1 MITLKQIL
9 VATDFSEAS
18 DAAWAY
24 GRELAVRFGATVHVL
39 HVIQTFPPG
48 AFGTEGYSVIGPE
61 LQQQM
66 EDTAGQRL
74 DELVMD
80 SDDGGPATAT
90 AVITAAAPASAI
102 IEYARAHR
110 IDVIVMGTHGRSA

>member
-1 MITLKQIL
+1 MITLNQIL

-48 AFGTEGYSVIGPE
+48 AFGTEGSGVMGPE
-61 LQQQM
+61 LKQQR
-66 EDTAGQRL
+66 EDPAGQRL
-74 DELVMD
+74 DDLVRD
-80 SDDGGPATAT
+80 SDDSAPATPT
-90 AVITAAAPASAI
+90 GVIPAPAPASAI
-102 IEYARAHR
+102 IEYARA
-110 IDVIVMGTHGRSA
+110 